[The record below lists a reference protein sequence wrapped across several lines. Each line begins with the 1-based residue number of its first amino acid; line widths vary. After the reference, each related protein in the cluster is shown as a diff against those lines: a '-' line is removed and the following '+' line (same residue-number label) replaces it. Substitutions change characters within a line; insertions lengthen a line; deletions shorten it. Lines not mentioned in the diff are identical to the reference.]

1 MQVNQPQSGT
11 AEATTPRY
19 DTIVVLG
26 AQGNVV
32 PKEID
37 GGAVVSWSRGHE
49 LAALEALIEFVE
61 ELAAG
66 DDPYPT
72 LITERAQKALNLMK
86 QRRTHGWAAEAAL
99 IACPKCADVPFGPC
113 DDCDTVRGASDA

>member
-49 LAALEALIEFVE
+49 LAAMEALEEFVQD
-61 ELAAG
+61 LAT
-66 DDPYPT
+66 DDTTYPAFV
-72 LITERAQKALNLMK
+72 TERAKAVLTLMR
-86 QRRTHGWAAEAAL
+86 QRRAIGWVAEAAL
-99 IACPKCADVPFGPC
+99 IECPKCPFGPC
-113 DDCDTVRGASDA
+113 DCGTARGASDA

>member
-11 AEATTPRY
+11 PEATTPRY

-49 LAALEALIEFVE
+49 LAAMLALEEFVQD
-61 ELAAG
+61 LAI
-66 DDPYPT
+66 DDSTYPAF
-72 LITERAQKALNLMK
+72 ITERAEEALKLMR
-86 QRRTHGWAAEAAL
+86 QRRANGWATEAAL
-99 IACPKCADVPFGPC
+99 IACPKCPFGTC
-113 DDCDTVRGASDA
+113 DDCDIKWGASDA